1 MVKDLLYDLMDKK
14 LSGKASE
21 EELLELQDI
30 LGLIIPDPP
39 MEEEEIER
47 AYARMLRR
55 MKEKGVLF
63 GI

>member
-14 LSGKASE
+14 LSGEASE

-30 LGLIIPDPP
+30 LDWVMPEQPT
-39 MEEEEIER
+39 EKEEIEK
-47 AYARMLRR
+47 AYTRMLRR

-63 GI
+63 GT